1 MFQICADGE
10 HYMLKKGKPQWNPL
24 DRSIPKNAR
33 HIARKEAERIEDTWA
48 EPFWTVHDLDL
59 SDATYQIFKDDRRG
73 IFIEIKDGSLVFNG
87 EDIDAGGIGLD
98 TDRPLD
104 VHYILDTDQTHRLL
118 VQLRLK
124 HNTRNKLSTILKN
137 EFGSFEG
144 AQAFVDYCD
153 EIGVTVQVLRF

>member
-1 MFQICADGE
+1 
-10 HYMLKKGKPQWNPL
+10 MLKIHTFFRENHK
-24 DRSIPKNAR
+24 SSSFC
-33 HIARKEAERIEDTWA
+33 EAITA
-48 EPFWTVHDLDL
+48 KL
-59 SDATYQIFKDDRRG
+59 YKKIIKDDRRG